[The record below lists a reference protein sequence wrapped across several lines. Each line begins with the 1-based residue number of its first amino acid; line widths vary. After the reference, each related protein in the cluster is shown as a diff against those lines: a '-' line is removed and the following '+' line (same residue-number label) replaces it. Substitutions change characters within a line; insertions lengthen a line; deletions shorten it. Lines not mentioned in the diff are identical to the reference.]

1 MAAPRKVAQT
11 DCHDAVTLYRVNRLA
26 RTVLRII
33 PGVRLF
39 VARGKEV
46 SAGILGAEI
55 GTWAALSPSLLPRQP
70 WQTALSVAGCQAVGH
85 AIAAAVHRFVGGFRT
100 PHLPIAAVTALAVV
114 RSVRRQNEIA
124 DLVESPRPTTRDLLS
139 GALLG
144 TAGYAGFLIV
154 GEAMKA
160 QFLLV
165 RSLVRALSERPLE
178 AKGLVQRSL
187 AHRPRIPY
195 PAISALAVTAT
206 TWLIG
211 TRFLVVRR
219 FVARVTEN
227 AEKVNLM
234 ANPKHPR
241 PASPLRS
248 GSPDSLMPWES
259 LGAKGRDFVTASP
272 SPSPSPRKLGDAR
285 GDAQRNVRGDTQEPI
300 RIYGG
305 IDATVEDI
313 LAEMDRTGAWERDYI
328 IVHISTG
335 TGWVNPWHVAA
346 PEILTG
352 GNVASVSMQYSYLQ
366 SPITYVADRSTPVD
380 AARELLSAILD
391 RRSHGVYIA
400 GESLGAYG
408 AASNDDLLERVDGA
422 VFTGTPRFTPIITRV
437 SSTPHSLPV
446 VDGGAHIRFVATPAH
461 LTTDWRGMA
470 YEERWATPRICF
482 VQHPS
487 DPVAFFDW
495 PIFFLPPRWMKDHLP
510 GADRTPALMWWPLFT
525 GWQLLVDMPIS
536 HRQTGGHGHTYHEEL
551 LPVWRAVLGLDD

>member
-1 MAAPRKVAQT
+1 M
-11 DCHDAVTLYRVNRLA
+11 
-26 RTVLRII
+26 
-33 PGVRLF
+33 RLF
-39 VARGKEV
+39 RRG
-46 SAGILGAEI
+46 ALLGAEI
-55 GTWAALSPSLLPRQP
+55 GTWAALSPSLLPRRM
-70 WQTALSVAGCQAVGH
+70 WQTALNVAGCQAAGH
-85 AIAAAVHRFVGGFRT
+85 AIAAGIYRSVGGFPV
-100 PHLPIAAVTALAVV
+100 PHRVVAGITGFAFV
-114 RSVRRQNEIA
+114 RSIFRQNEIA
-124 DLVESPRPTTRDLLS
+124 DLVESPRPAVRDTAV
-139 GALLG
+139 GAVLG
-144 TAGYAGFLIV
+144 TAGYAECVLV
-154 GEAMKA
+154 GEVMKA
-160 QFLLV
+160 QFGWV
-165 RSLVRALSERPLE
+165 RGLIRRAFPR
-178 AKGLVQRSL
+178 
-187 AHRPRIPY
+187 RPRVPV
-195 PAISALAVTAT
+195 PALSALAITAT

-211 TRFLVVRR
+211 TRFLIVRR
-219 FVARVTEN
+219 LAPRITQK
-227 AEKVNLM
+227 AEELNLFI
-234 ANPKHPR
+234 NPKLPR
-241 PASPLRS
+241 PTSPLRS
-248 GSPDSLMPWES
+248 GSPDSLMSWES

-272 SPSPSPRKLGDAR
+272 SPRKLGDAR
-285 GDAQRNVRGDTQEPI
+285 GDVQGDVQEPI

-510 GADRTPALMWWPLFT
+510 GADRTPALVWWPLFT

-551 LPVWRAVLGLDD
+551 IPVWRAVLGLDD

>member
-1 MAAPRKVAQT
+1 M
-11 DCHDAVTLYRVNRLA
+11 
-26 RTVLRII
+26 
-33 PGVRLF
+33 
-39 VARGKEV
+39 
-46 SAGILGAEI
+46 
-55 GTWAALSPSLLPRQP
+55 
-70 WQTALSVAGCQAVGH
+70 WQTALNVAGCQAAGH
-85 AIAAAVHRFVGGFRT
+85 AIAAGVSRSIGGRFRAPLTLTGAITGV
-100 PHLPIAAVTALAVV
+100 ALV
-114 RSVRRQNEIA
+114 RSIFRQREIA
-124 DLVESPRPTTRDLLS
+124 DLVESPRPAVRDTAV
-139 GALLG
+139 GAVLG
-144 TAGYAGFLIV
+144 TAGYAECVLV
-154 GEAMKA
+154 GEVMKA
-160 QFLLV
+160 QFGWV
-165 RSLVRALSERPLE
+165 RGLIRRAFPR
-178 AKGLVQRSL
+178 
-187 AHRPRIPY
+187 RPRVPV
-195 PAISALAVTAT
+195 PALSALAITAT

-211 TRFLVVRR
+211 TRFLIVRR
-219 FVARVTEN
+219 LSSRITQKAEELNLFINPTLARPT
-227 AEKVNLM
+227 
-234 ANPKHPR
+234 
-241 PASPLRS
+241 SPLRS
-248 GSPDSLMPWES
+248 GSPASLMSWES
-259 LGAKGRDFVTASP
+259 LGAKGRDFVTAF
-272 SPSPSPRKLGDAR
+272 PSPRKLGDAR
-285 GDAQRNVRGDTQEPI
+285 GDVQGDVQEPI

-305 IDATVEDI
+305 IEATVEDI

-482 VQHPS
+482 VQHTS

-510 GADRTPALMWWPLFT
+510 GADRTPALVWWPLFT

-551 LPVWRAVLGLDD
+551 IPVWRAVLGLDD